1 MLNYQ
6 RVCYI
11 PFFHGVFPV
20 PRIDPRRFPT
30 TRATRPPSGSGP
42 GSCYAS
48 PAGKTSTITSL
59 FSVTCHFDI
68 FGYVMVCGIFEIP
81 SISKPYIPETVFI
94 LGILMFCELGLSK
107 KHAKHEFGR

>member
-1 MLNYQ
+1 M
-6 RVCYI
+6 
-11 PFFHGVFPV
+11 FFTVFPWC
-20 PRIDPRRFPT
+20 FS
-30 TRATRPPSGSGP
+30 RPENRPQEDSRPGLWPPGSAP

-68 FGYVMVCGIFEIP
+68 VGYVMVCGIFEIP

-94 LGILMFCELGLSK
+94 LGILMFCEVSLSK